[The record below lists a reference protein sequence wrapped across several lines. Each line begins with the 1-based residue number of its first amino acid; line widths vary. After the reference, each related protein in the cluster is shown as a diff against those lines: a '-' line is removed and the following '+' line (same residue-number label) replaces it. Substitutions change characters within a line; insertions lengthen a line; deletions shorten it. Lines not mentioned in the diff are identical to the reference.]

1 MNELEGMINGLM
13 SNPEEMQKIM
23 DIANSIMGGQ
33 NQNGNSDGG
42 GNTQN
47 NTSTAAP
54 GSPPGGLGSLLGSL
68 GNLGNIAPALG
79 KAASSLMSGQSR
91 GNGGGAGGDKA
102 ALIEALKPFLSEARR
117 GKLDRAAQM
126 AKVMNMGLGLL
137 GNRGGRQ

>member
-33 NQNGNSDGG
+33 NQNGNGGDG

-47 NTSTAAP
+47 TNSASTPASGGA
-54 GSPPGGLGSLLGSL
+54 PGGLGSIL

-79 KAASSLMSGQSR
+79 KAASALKSGQSR

-102 ALIEALKPFLSEARR
+102 ALIEALKPFLSESRR

-137 GNRGGRQ
+137 GSRGGRQ